1 MTGRDDR
8 EDVSRELRLKPRVD
22 PMTKLGPVG
31 FPIEDLHRVRLGAR
45 PGHEPSEKPPVRIFI
60 GSEPAQY
67 RPERVLVWSIE
78 QVRDPSRIYE
88 ITLLRELPGF
98 DRTGWTTSF
107 TNYRFLIP
115 HLTGALG
122 RAIYNDEDQIY
133 LSDPAELFDAN
144 MGDHGYLA
152 VSPKDTS
159 VMLVDCERM
168 APAWPM
174 AACFRETKNQLQSR
188 ARAVPGLFGAL
199 GGEWNARDEE
209 HRDGWT
215 RCLHYTTLHT
225 QPWRP
230 FPERFVYYDHPQADL
245 WFDLE
250 RGANA
255 VGFQL
260 STRENPTPGYAR
272 TLAEQRGAVG
282 SSMSASPEE
291 TGALPQVM
299 EAELRRL
306 VSRAG
311 AHSLLEVVPGWPG
324 GLEERG
330 PRWGAERLDR
340 IGLTKLVADDPEMHE
355 ADGVVCLGGL
365 GEVPLEDLP
374 WVVDEL
380 ARHAKRFVLARVRA
394 VPARPSVD
402 RRGPPAGSVGMPE
415 WWQVFFEHAVARH
428 PELHWEIVCEG
439 DPEFPAAPV
448 SFRSGGAFLGS
459 GLPEVWVLAGARIED
474 TQRALRLAG
483 KLGWPAEQKS
493 LTQPASLESPWPDLV
508 IASGAD
514 GADAARRIRVRAL
527 GQTRAVQLGVEGA
540 DPIDTL
546 DLSVV
551 PGCARLLAHPRRTET
566 AAPLARWSETELEQA
581 AARWK
586 HHVEDFPSPR
596 LGVLLGG
603 DATRH
608 RLSRAGAGGLARGVK
623 ALAQARGM
631 SILVLTAP
639 GVTAGAV
646 EAFRSHL
653 GSGAFWLRTS
663 DAREHP
669 LPAILGLA
677 DVFVVTG
684 EGIEHL
690 SEACATGKP
699 VFIHPVDKS
708 RKPWAVA
715 LSDALSEAVVRRAQ
729 ARPQNRRGTTRPQ
742 QRLEHFC
749 ARLLAR
755 GRVVPVPDLV
765 ALRDALIERGLAQDL
780 GMNRPDRV
788 VSQMDDAGVV
798 DRIRSLLGVK

>member
-8 EDVSRELRLKPRVD
+8 EDVSRELGLKPRVD
-22 PMTKLGPVG
+22 SMTKLGPVS
-31 FPIEDLHRVRLGAR
+31 FPIEDLQRVRLGVR
-45 PGHEPSEKPPVRIFI
+45 PGHEPSEKSPVRVFI

-78 QVRDPSRIYE
+78 QVRDPSRVYE

-133 LSDPAELFDAN
+133 LSDPAELFDAE

-152 VSPKDTS
+152 VSREDTS
-159 VMLVDCERM
+159 VMVIDCERM
-168 APAWPM
+168 APVWPM
-174 AACFRETKNQLQSR
+174 EACFRETKNQLLGR
-188 ARAVPGLFGAL
+188 GRAVPGLFGSL

-230 FPERFVYYDHPQADL
+230 FPERFIYYDHPQAEL

-255 VGFQL
+255 AGFQL
-260 STRENPTPGYAR
+260 STRENPTPAYAR
-272 TLAEQRGAVG
+272 TLAKLREAAG
-282 SSMSASPEE
+282 SSTSGSQEE
-291 TGALPQVM
+291 NRELPQTV
-299 EAELRRL
+299 EAGLRRL

-324 GLEERG
+324 GLEERR
-330 PRWGAERLDR
+330 PRWGSERLER
-340 IGLTKLVADDPEMHE
+340 IGLATLVADVPETHQ
-355 ADGVVCLGGL
+355 ADGVVCLTGL
-365 GEVPLEDLP
+365 DEVPPEDLP

-380 ARHAKRFVLARVRA
+380 ARHAKRFVVARVRA
-394 VPARPSVD
+394 VPARPPSG
-402 RRGPPAGSVGMPE
+402 RRGPPAGSEGMPE
-415 WWQVFFEHAVARH
+415 WWQVLFEQAVART
-428 PELHWEIVCEG
+428 PELHWEIAFEG
-439 DPEFPAAPV
+439 DPEFPAASI
-448 SFRSGGAFLGS
+448 SFRSGGAFLGPD
-459 GLPEVWVLAGARIED
+459 LPKVWVLGGDRTED
-474 TQRALRLAG
+474 TERAVRLAEE
-483 KLGWPAEQKS
+483 LGWPTERKS
-493 LTQPASLESPWPDLV
+493 LLQPDSLEAPWPDLV
-508 IASGAD
+508 ISSGAD
-514 GADAARRIRVRAL
+514 GADASLRIRERACGRTRVVHL
-527 GQTRAVQLGVEGA
+527 GIEGA
-540 DPIDTL
+540 DPIASL

-551 PGCARLLAHPRRTET
+551 PGFAGLLSHPRRIQT
-566 AAPLARWSETELEQA
+566 AAPLPRTTEASRERA

-586 HHVEDFPSPR
+586 NRVEDLPSPR

-603 DATRH
+603 DPARH
-608 RLSRAGAGGLARGVK
+608 GLSREGAGRLARGVR
-623 ALAQARGM
+623 ALAQARGF
-631 SILVLTAP
+631 SILAMAGD
-639 GVTAGAV
+639 GVSEGV
-646 EAFRSHL
+646 FEAFQSGLRSA
-653 GSGAFWLRTS
+653 AFSVRRS
-663 DAREHP
+663 DAGDDP

-677 DVFVVTG
+677 DVLVVTG
-684 EGIEHL
+684 DGVEHL

-699 VFIHPVDKS
+699 VFIHRPDES
-708 RKPWAVA
+708 RKSWLAA

-729 ARPQNRRGTTRPQ
+729 GRPRNRRGTTRPQ

-749 ARLLAR
+749 ARLLAK
-755 GRVVPVPDLV
+755 GRVLPVPDLDR
-765 ALRDALIERGLAQDL
+765 LHDALIERGLAQDL

-788 VSQMDDAGVV
+788 VPRMPDSAIV